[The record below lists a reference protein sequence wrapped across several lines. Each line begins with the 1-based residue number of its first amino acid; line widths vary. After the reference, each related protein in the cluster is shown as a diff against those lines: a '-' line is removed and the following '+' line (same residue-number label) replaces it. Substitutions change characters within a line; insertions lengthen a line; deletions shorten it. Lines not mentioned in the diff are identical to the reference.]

1 MKSVQLVFVLFFV
14 SIASFAQEKKWT
26 LKECI
31 NHAIKNNISIKQ
43 SELDLQTTA
52 ISKKDAFGN
61 FLPTLN
67 ASGSHSWNIG
77 LNQNITTGLLENQ
90 TTQFTSA
97 NLNANVD
104 IF

>member
-1 MKSVQLVFVLFFV
+1 MKSVQIVFVLFFV
-14 SIASFAQEKKWT
+14 SVASFAQKKKWT

-43 SELDLQTTA
+43 SELDLQTTT
-52 ISKKDAFGN
+52 ISKKDAIGN
-61 FLPTLN
+61 FLPSLN

-97 NLNANVD
+97 NLNGY
-104 IF
+104 F

>member
-14 SIASFAQEKKWT
+14 SVASFAQEKKWT

-31 NHAIKNNISIKQ
+31 NHAVKNNISIKQ

-52 ISKKDAFGN
+52 ITKKDAIGN

-67 ASGSHSWNIG
+67 GNASHGWNFGCSCPIWSG
-77 LNQNITTGLLENQ
+77 
-90 TTQFTSA
+90 
-97 NLNANVD
+97 
-104 IF
+104 